1 MSVPWNSIFLSID
14 AVPED
19 AFVCDEKVGIGKW
32 NIPENRDSDM
42 YFVNFLPEY
51 L

>member
-1 MSVPWNSIFLSID
+1 MLYPKMPLSVMK
-14 AVPED
+14 
-19 AFVCDEKVGIGKW
+19 KVGIGKW